1 MNLEFTI
8 FLQPVD
14 TSLFDNET
22 QKNTT
27 FYFTP
32 LKNQKYITT
41 STTIDMLKN
50 IIKYTKIAK
59 GTTKWIITPSN
70 REENKFIKDN
80 NGLHMKSNC
89 IKLEYI
95 HNDTKY
101 ILHLNLSIILSDKYA
116 ICLKFSEFE
125 RNKIIED
132 YATQNLHYS
141 CIYKISV
148 VCRINIKHKKPLTK
162 YQIYKK

>member
-1 MNLEFTI
+1 MNLQFTN
-8 FLQPVD
+8 FLQHVD
-14 TSLFDNET
+14 TSLFDDEI

-32 LKNQKYITT
+32 LSNQKYITT

-59 GTTKWIITPSN
+59 GTTKRIITPSD
-70 REENKFIKDN
+70 REINKFIRDN
-80 NGLHMKSNC
+80 NAINIKSNC
-89 IKLEYI
+89 IKIKYI

-101 ILHLNLSIILSDKYA
+101 ILQVNPCIILSDKYA
-116 ICLKFSEFE
+116 ICLKFSECE

-132 YATQNLHYS
+132 YATQNLNYS
-141 CIYKISV
+141 CIYKISI
-148 VCRINIKHKKPLTK
+148 VCHINIKHKNH
-162 YQIYKK
+162 